1 MNPYHRAGEG
11 PARRAGR
18 HAAATGALRTS
29 HYTFAGP
36 GSGPPEARY
45 ATVSIVSSTLM
56 FRFSSCFMKYA

>member
-1 MNPYHRAGEG
+1 MNAYHRAGEG

-18 HAAATGALRTS
+18 HAADTGAMRTS

-36 GSGPPEARY
+36 WPGPGEARY

-56 FRFSSCFMKYA
+56 LRFSSSFMKYA